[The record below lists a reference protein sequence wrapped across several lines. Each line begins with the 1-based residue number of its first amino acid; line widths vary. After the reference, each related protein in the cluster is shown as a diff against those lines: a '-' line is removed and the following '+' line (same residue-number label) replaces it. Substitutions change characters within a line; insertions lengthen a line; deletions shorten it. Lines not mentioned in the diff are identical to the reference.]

1 MSAKTAKLRSTVE
14 NEPVALAAAIRTL
27 LYAFLGTRLDARTLT
42 ELVVVAEVM
51 IGIVVRG
58 VVTPTKRQTR
68 KPKRTRQVAPSA
80 DTTLKAAA

>member
-1 MSAKTAKLRSTVE
+1 MSTKTAKLRSTVD

-27 LYAFLGTRLDARTLT
+27 LYAFSAPGLDARTLT

-51 IGIVVRG
+51 VGIVVRG
-58 VVTPTKRQTR
+58 FVTPTKRQTR
-68 KPKRTRQVAPSA
+68 KPKRTRQVATSA